1 MCSSLIAN
9 FHNYLEDAIRLL
21 QVISSPLPS
30 LKAITLKYIRARA
43 AFLWFFALTLP
54 FYDFMLIT
62 PLIGLNGWLRLIS
75 YHFVRWFLVDS
86 NQVIRLKSNSLI
98 CMCWYVYACK
108 PLINQI
114 CYDWH
119 TEFVNNTE
127 LHLRGNFKIINY
139 KRKGKESASNKE
151 YIYLYR

>member
-1 MCSSLIAN
+1 M
-9 FHNYLEDAIRLL
+9 
-21 QVISSPLPS
+21 V
-30 LKAITLKYIRARA
+30 
-43 AFLWFFALTLP
+43 FALTLP

-86 NQVIRLKSNSLI
+86 NQVIRLKSNSLM
-98 CMCWYVYACK
+98 CMCWYVYASK

-127 LHLRGNFKIINY
+127 FHLRGNFKIINY

-151 YIYLYR
+151 YIYIYR